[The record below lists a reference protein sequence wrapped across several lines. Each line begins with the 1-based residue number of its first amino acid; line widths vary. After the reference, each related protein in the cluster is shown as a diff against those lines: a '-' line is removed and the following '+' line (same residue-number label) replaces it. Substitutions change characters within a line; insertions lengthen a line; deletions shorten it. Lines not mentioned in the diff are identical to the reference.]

1 MIQTLFP
8 RILYLLAILAGV
20 LLLRGNPTT
29 LFLAACFACLSLPI
43 YRRFVHAAFRRRRK
57 LLQHPPGLVRHLR
70 LRINERSPLAAYVL
84 LVISAVTV
92 PIATLVLLVSPQVAG
107 GLVRLRELRENNF
120 QMPADWVERFRALE
134 AKLSAYPGLESTY
147 RETVQNIN
155 KTLSDSMGLLI
166 NRGFDVLGGTM
177 NALWCLVLFVIL
189 TIIFAL
195 YGRRVALITSR
206 VLQMPLAML
215 YRFVSAFRRAL
226 RGIMLGIILVAMVQG
241 VLCGIGVAVAGI
253 NQPAFWG
260 LLAAVVAPIPFVG
273 TALVWLPLCI
283 SLWFTGKTMAAVGLA
298 LWGTLAVAGVDNVLR
313 PLFLRQG
320 IKAPFFVLVLA
331 ILCGLTSFGPV
342 GLVMGPVL
350 LAFAKQALEEAHRFY
365 V

>member
-8 RILYLLAILAGV
+8 RILYVLAILAGV

-29 LFLAACFACLSLPI
+29 LFLAACFACLSLPV
-43 YRRFVHAAFRRRRK
+43 YRRLVHAAFRRRRK
-57 LLQHPPGLVRHLR
+57 LLRHSPGLVRHLR

-84 LVISAVTV
+84 LIISAVTV

-107 GLVRLRELRENNF
+107 GLVRLRELQENNF
-120 QMPADWVERFRALE
+120 QMPADWVERFRTLE
-134 AKLSAYPGLESTY
+134 AKLAAFPGLESTY

-189 TIIFAL
+189 TVILAL

-206 VLQMPLAML
+206 VLQMPPAML
-215 YRFVSAFRRAL
+215 YRFVSALRRAL

-241 VLCGIGVAVAGI
+241 VLCGIGFAVAGI

-320 IKAPFFVLVLA
+320 IKAPFFVLVLS

-350 LAFAKQALEEAHRFY
+350 LAFARQALEEAHRFY
-365 V
+365 A